1 MATIKGTTL
10 KKTDKYSLFWVSDL
24 SDDLKNAI
32 RIRLSAICHG
42 VGSVALGGEVYCYK
56 NTLKEFLKRYSEKS
70 DDHQKGMIGELL
82 LHILVLEMLDEEF
95 EVNSPFFNTEERHVK
110 KGFDIVLT
118 KKGENDL
125 WLAESKSGELHSGK
139 NASQTAVDLI
149 NAAQSDLYRR
159 LNGDSVS
166 LWLNAINGAR
176 LAIAENRD
184 DRAAVIALIQ
194 NCGAIATREEMT
206 SDQINVILVGTVF
219 SNLSDLVSEEN
230 IKSKYTRVS
239 NAKKFKNVYI
249 IAIQKNT
256 YKAIYDFLESESAE

>member
-10 KKTDKYSLFWVSDL
+10 HKTDNYSLFWVSDL
-24 SDDLKNAI
+24 SEDLKNAI
-32 RIRLSAICHG
+32 RNRLSEICHG
-42 VGSVALGGEVYCYK
+42 AGTVEMDGDFYCYQ
-56 NTLKEFLKRYSEKS
+56 NTLKEFLKRYEEKS
-70 DDHQKGMIGELL
+70 GDHQKGMIGELL
-82 LHILVLEMLDEEF
+82 LHILVLEMLDEF
-95 EVNSPFFNTEERHVK
+95 TVNSPFFNTEERHVK
-110 KGFDIVLT
+110 KGFDIVLS
-118 KKGENDL
+118 KKGKNDL
-125 WLAESKSGELHSGK
+125 WLAESKSGELHAGK

-184 DRAAVIALIQ
+184 DRAAIISLIQ
-194 NCGAIATREEMT
+194 NCGSIADRKEMT

-219 SNLSDLVSEEN
+219 SGLSDSVSEEN
-230 IKSKYTRVS
+230 IKNKYTRVTNS
-239 NAKKFKNVYI
+239 KKFKQVYI
-249 IAIQKNT
+249 IAIQKHT

>member
-10 KKTDKYSLFWVSDL
+10 KKTDNYSLFWVSDL
-24 SDDLKNAI
+24 SDDLKNVI
-32 RIRLSAICHG
+32 RSRLSAICHG
-42 VGSVALGGEVYCYK
+42 VGTIELGGDLYCYK
-56 NTLKEFLKRYSEKS
+56 STLKEFLKRYSEKS

-82 LHILVLEMLDEEF
+82 LHILVLEMLDEY

-110 KGFDIVLT
+110 KGFDIILS

-125 WLAESKSGELHSGK
+125 WLAESKSGELHAGK

-176 LAIAENRD
+176 LAIAETRD
-184 DRAAVIALIQ
+184 DRAAIISLIK
-194 NCGAIATREEMT
+194 NCGSIADRQEMT

-219 SNLSDLVSEEN
+219 SDLSDAVAEEN
-230 IKSKYTRVS
+230 IQSKYTRVVNS
-239 NAKKFKNVYI
+239 KKFKQVYI
-249 IAIQKNT
+249 IAIQKHT
-256 YKAIYDFLESESAE
+256 YKAVYEFLKSESAE